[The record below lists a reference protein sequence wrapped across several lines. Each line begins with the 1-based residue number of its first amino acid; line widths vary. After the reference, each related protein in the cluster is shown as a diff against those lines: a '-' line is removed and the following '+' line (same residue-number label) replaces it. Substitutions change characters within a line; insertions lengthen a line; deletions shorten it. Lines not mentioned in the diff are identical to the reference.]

1 MIKLRQ
7 VALSVCIA
15 GSFSVYTPQSN
26 AVAGFSAG
34 YTAACGVCDAAIG
47 TAFQAVD
54 ASIIASE
61 QVLMESMGMGAS
73 MASGA
78 VGFPM
83 LQSIIDGS
91 TGKQTQQI
99 VKALELATK
108 QIAQEVR
115 EIPGTQQV
123 HKLQQ
128 TVGKAAISH
137 TQDSCKGIDAGT
149 TFNAGGSSSLS
160 YGLSFLNGRS
170 AVIGSDMSANE
181 NATNTTSGTTS
192 GGQISQRQAI
202 TAVATNVKN
211 STRIAQGQAID
222 IVRTTA
228 EDQDLNLFDVIGGN
242 LLISDKYTTI
252 KRDSIEDDNL
262 DLMAQLVIADLPSTA
277 DAVQATATTGAATNQ
292 VVESKLNRMGMTVPM
307 AIQDRFVRLR
317 RAHTSSLDAE
327 GYMLSAMGEQLD
339 GPLSDEGF
347 LKLMGTKRVRD
358 NRWLAITAVDDRFAT
373 QELAVME
380 SEHLYLKYQKYL
392 AKRDLNFALS
402 QVLAKSLQK
411 ERP

>member
-34 YTAACGVCDAAIG
+34 YTAACGVCDSAIG
-47 TAFQAVD
+47 TAFNVVD
-54 ASIIASE
+54 SSIIASE

-73 MASGA
+73 MATGA

-83 LQSIIDGS
+83 LQSTIDGS

-115 EIPGTQQV
+115 EIPKTQQV

-128 TVGKAAISH
+128 TIGEAAISH
-137 TQDSCKGIDAGT
+137 TQDTCKGIDAGT
-149 TFNAGGSSSLS
+149 TFNAGGSSSLP

-181 NATNTTSGTTS
+181 SATSTTS
-192 GGQISQRQAI
+192 GGQMSQRQAI
-202 TAVATNVKN
+202 TTVATNVKN

-228 EDQDLNLFDVIGGN
+228 EDQDLNLFEVIGGN

-252 KRDSIEDDNL
+252 KKDSIEDDNL

-277 DAVQATATTGAATNQ
+277 DAVQATATTGAATNE
-292 VVESKLNRMGMTVPM
+292 VVESKLNRMVMTVPM

-327 GYMLSAMGEQLD
+327 GYMLSAIGEQLD

-358 NRWLAITAVDDRFAT
+358 NRWLAITSTDDRFAT

-392 AKRDLNFALS
+392 AKRDINFALS